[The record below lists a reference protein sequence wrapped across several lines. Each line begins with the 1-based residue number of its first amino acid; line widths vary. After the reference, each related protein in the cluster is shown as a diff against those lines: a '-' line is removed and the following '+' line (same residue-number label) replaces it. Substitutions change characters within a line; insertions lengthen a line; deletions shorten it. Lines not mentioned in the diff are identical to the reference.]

1 MSRGGGRGREPV
13 GWGEGEIE
21 ERYAG
26 CPHSPGLSVVQDSC
40 PKVFSLLST
49 PPQTLT
55 RTMALW
61 GQGEEGRDSP
71 ERGS

>member
-26 CPHSPGLSVVQDSC
+26 CPHSPGLVWFRTPAPRSSPFC
-40 PKVFSLLST
+40 PPRPKC
-49 PPQTLT
+49 
-55 RTMALW
+55 
-61 GQGEEGRDSP
+61 
-71 ERGS
+71 